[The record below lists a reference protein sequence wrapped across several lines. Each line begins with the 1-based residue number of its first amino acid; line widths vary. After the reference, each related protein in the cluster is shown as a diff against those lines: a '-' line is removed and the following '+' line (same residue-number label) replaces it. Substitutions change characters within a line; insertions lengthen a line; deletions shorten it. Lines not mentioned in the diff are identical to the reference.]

1 MLILITMF
9 EKDPKTHQENL
20 VVSHGIDERTGK
32 NVCLPGE
39 HPSKLGGVYSE
50 DLREWVI
57 YDYPAPQTEETALV
71 APQKSVPENTEKR
84 DDWFSQEYDAPS
96 M

>member
-9 EKDPKTHQENL
+9 EKDPKTHKENL

-39 HPSKLGGVYSE
+39 HPAKLGGVYSE

-57 YDYPAPQTEETALV
+57 YGYPGQQIAEVEPAILDKPAKEPHE
-71 APQKSVPENTEKR
+71 
-84 DDWFSQEYDAPS
+84 DWFSQDYSAPS